1 MGSCPLQSGWNTL
14 KDMEKRL
21 LWWEQWVKARHNC
34 FWILGSHRFPVG
46 TDKGPFFSLFWSCL
60 ITVLWPCPSGI
71 TADCTITRSSVQDR
85 LCGRLFPDLLIISSY
100 VRWSTEVEEDW
111 KVTES
116 FLAEPRAAFSSK
128 CAGIAS
134 EITAAPVLRLC
145 PSAQLVVLAPTRPS
159 LKGKA

>member
-1 MGSCPLQSGWNTL
+1 MREALPRPFDHQLLRQ
-14 KDMEKRL
+14 ME
-21 LWWEQWVKARHNC
+21 
-34 FWILGSHRFPVG
+34 HR
-46 TDKGPFFSLFWSCL
+46 
-60 ITVLWPCPSGI
+60 
-71 TADCTITRSSVQDR
+71 
-85 LCGRLFPDLLIISSY
+85 
-100 VRWSTEVEEDW
+100 EVEEDW